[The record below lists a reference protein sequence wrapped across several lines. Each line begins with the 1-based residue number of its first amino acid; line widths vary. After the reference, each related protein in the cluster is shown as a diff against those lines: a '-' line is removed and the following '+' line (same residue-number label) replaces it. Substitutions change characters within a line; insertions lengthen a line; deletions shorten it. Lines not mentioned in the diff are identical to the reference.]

1 MSLEKKIKNYA
12 VTAVQMGATPNK
24 ELMKNIEVYSERH
37 NAKTLLLPMRGKSV
51 SDDWFH
57 KSIATHPGM
66 ITNEFKIND
75 SLKISNYEIRPQQ
88 INPLTGLERFAQ
100 GDKSF
105 IFASPKQVLK
115 YVANSYDDVPKAIM
129 TTGALTHPRY
139 NLNVRTGRIAKN
151 DHEYGFVAVQVENNK
166 YFHFRQIKAL
176 KNGSFYDIDGEYRN
190 GDFTPLKE
198 VPAFVVGDLHP
209 YDTNPVHEALTFEQ
223 IKRFKPK
230 NVFLHD
236 TFNGTS
242 ISHHYKGHNIEYFQR
257 SKEQGLSLEDELEY
271 TAKAIQ
277 NYLEVIPKNSTL
289 HIVASNHDEH
299 LYRYLDEGRF
309 IGDKGN
315 DLIASKLYT
324 SALQGENPL
333 KAGLSMYMRIPK
345 NLNFIER
352 DQGFKVLGLELG
364 HHGDL
369 GANGGRG
376 SPRSIEA
383 ANGKSITGHTHGAGK
398 IRDTYKV
405 GTSTHLR
412 LSYNKGYSSWTN
424 TNAVVYP
431 NGSVGL
437 MNTIKGKYEL

>member
-1 MSLEKKIKNYA
+1 MQVYA
-12 VTAVQMGATPNK
+12 D
-24 ELMKNIEVYSERH
+24 RH
-37 NAKTLLLPMRGKSV
+37 DAEIVVLPMRGKSV
-51 SDDWFH
+51 ADEWLHPD
-57 KSIATHPGM
+57 IASHPGVV
-66 ITNEFKIND
+66 TKEYKLNNN
-75 SLKISNYEIRPQQ
+75 LKISNYEIRPQQ

-115 YVANSYDDVPKAIM
+115 YVANSYDEIPKAIL

-151 DHEYGFVAVQVENNK
+151 DHEYGFVTVEVEDNK

-176 KNGSFYDIDGEYRN
+176 KNGSFFDIDGEYR
-190 GDFTPLKE
+190 GGKFKELKN
-198 VPAFVVGDLHP
+198 VPAFIVGDLHP
-209 YDTNPVHEALTFEQ
+209 YDTNPVHEKVTLEQ
-223 IKRFKPK
+223 IQRFKPK
-230 NVFLHD
+230 HVFLHD

-257 SKEQGLSLEDELEY
+257 SKSQGLNLEKELEH
-271 TAKAIQ
+271 TAKAIKK
-277 NYLEVIPKNSTL
+277 YLDVIPKNSTL

-315 DLIASKLYT
+315 DLIASQLYT
-324 SALQGENPL
+324 AALQGVNPL
-333 KAGLSMYMRIPK
+333 KAGLSMYMYIPK

-352 DQGFKVLGLELG
+352 DQGYKVLGFQLG

-376 SPRSIEA
+376 SPRSIEI
-383 ANGKSITGHTHGAGK
+383 ANGKSITAHGHSPFK
-398 IRDTYKV
+398 IRETYRV
-405 GTSTHLR
+405 GTSTNLR
-412 LSYNKGYSSWTN
+412 LSYNKGYSNWVN
-424 TNAVVYP
+424 NNAILYP
-431 NGSVGL
+431 NGSVGSL
-437 MNTIKGKYEL
+437 NTINGKYYI